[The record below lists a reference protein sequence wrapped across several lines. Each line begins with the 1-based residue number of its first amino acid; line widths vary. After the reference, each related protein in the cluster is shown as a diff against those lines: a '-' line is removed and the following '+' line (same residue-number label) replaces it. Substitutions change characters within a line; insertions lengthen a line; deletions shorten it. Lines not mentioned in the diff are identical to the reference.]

1 MKKTSYILV
10 AFFAVLCGLLSSCSD
25 YEPKGAPEVP
35 ALATAS
41 NVQASVTGRSVT
53 LTWQLPAQTG
63 ITAVKVARDNGEP
76 VVLPAGTTT
85 YTLKGKPMDQDLVY
99 TVKVEYDSK
108 YVSEG
113 SSVMV
118 RVPYVASKAGFVLLA
133 ESAAALPDDDERAAA
148 EWFAKQENCEFVKVS
163 DIASLDTDIY
173 SVLWIM
179 VDRVGL
185 AYGWQNLPG
194 GLADDAT
201 IAALREYSANGG
213 SLYLSNMATQL
224 TAPLGFVSED
234 MAPTLF
240 GNGEGGSGTDVWTI
254 NPYLGWDFRNGSDQ
268 GFYDRTTHAIF
279 KDLTME
285 DPNGYG
291 YNSLPLIGP
300 GQRED
305 HNCMWDCNIYGKG
318 SYADVIAH
326 FEAETNSMVLAT
338 WGHVRDHCV
347 AGLVDFYATESHGRG
362 VANGFAAYEF
372 NQNSGEN
379 IYQHN
384 VEQLTLN
391 IINYLK

>member
-1 MKKTSYILV
+1 
-10 AFFAVLCGLLSSCSD
+10 
-25 YEPKGAPEVP
+25 
-35 ALATAS
+35 
-41 NVQASVTGRSVT
+41 
-53 LTWQLPAQTG
+53 
-63 ITAVKVARDNGEP
+63 
-76 VVLPAGTTT
+76 
-85 YTLKGKPMDQDLVY
+85 
-99 TVKVEYDSK
+99 
-108 YVSEG
+108 
-113 SSVMV
+113 
-118 RVPYVASKAGFVLLA
+118 
-133 ESAAALPDDDERAAA
+133 
-148 EWFAKQENCEFVKVS
+148 
-163 DIASLDTDIY
+163 
-173 SVLWIM
+173 
-179 VDRVGL
+179 
-185 AYGWQNLPG
+185 
-194 GLADDAT
+194 
-201 IAALREYSANGG
+201 
-213 SLYLSNMATQL
+213 
-224 TAPLGFVSED
+224 
-234 MAPTLF
+234 
-240 GNGEGGSGTDVWTI
+240 
-254 NPYLGWDFRNGSDQ
+254 
-268 GFYDRTTHAIF
+268 
-279 KDLTME
+279 ME